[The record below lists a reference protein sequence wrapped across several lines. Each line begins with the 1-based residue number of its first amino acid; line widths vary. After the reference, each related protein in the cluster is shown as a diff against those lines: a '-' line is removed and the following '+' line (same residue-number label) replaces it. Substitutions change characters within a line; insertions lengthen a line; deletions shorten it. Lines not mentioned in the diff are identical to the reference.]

1 MRRIALALLLLVPP
15 LASCGDGGTPTAAR
29 RTGEAGGM
37 EIRRTGT
44 ANASAQGVVTYTF
57 GSSTADLSFIVSNSG
72 SSVTTGWALYRSR
85 GAGVI
90 MAINVTCLHVSGNTA
105 TFLGTITQSNSA
117 GLVGDD
123 AYWQVVDGSPDQAS
137 LISLAE
143 AGLGP
148 SCTTP
153 GEFDLVN
160 VSLGDLVVN

>member
-29 RTGEAGGM
+29 RTGDVGEM

-44 ANASAQGVVTYTF
+44 ANASAQGVVTYTY
-57 GSSTADLSFIVSNSG
+57 GSSTADLSFIVSNNG

-105 TFLGTITQSNSA
+105 TFLGTVTQSNDS
-117 GLVGDD
+117 GIIGND

-137 LISLAE
+137 LINLA
-143 AGLGP
+143 ASGDGP

-153 GEFDLVN
+153 GEFDLAN
-160 VSLGDLVVN
+160 VSLGNLVV

>member
-15 LASCGDGGTPTAAR
+15 LASCGESGAPTAAAAR
-29 RTGEAGGM
+29 GAGEV

-57 GSSTADLSFIVSNSG
+57 GSSTADLSFIVSNNG

-105 TFLGTITQSNSA
+105 TFLGTVAQSNSA

-137 LISLAE
+137 LINLAD

-160 VSLGDLVVN
+160 ITLGDLVV

>member
-1 MRRIALALLLLVPP
+1 MRRIALALLLLVPT
-15 LASCGDGGTPTAAR
+15 LASCGEGGGTPTAAARTPGGVEVR
-29 RTGEAGGM
+29 RS
-37 EIRRTGT
+37 GT

-57 GSSTADLSFIVSNSG
+57 GSSTADLSFIVSNNG

-90 MAINVTCLHVSGNTA
+90 IAVNVTCLHVSGNTA

-137 LISLAE
+137 LINLAD

-160 VSLGDLVVN
+160 VSLGDLIVN

>member
-1 MRRIALALLLLVPP
+1 MRRIALALLVLAAP

-29 RTGEAGGM
+29 RGGEAGDV

-44 ANASAQGVVTYTF
+44 ANASAQGVVTYTY
-57 GSSTADLSFIVSNSG
+57 GSSTADLSFIVSNNG
-72 SSVTTGWALYRSR
+72 SSATTGWALYRSR

-90 MAINVTCLHVSGNTA
+90 IAVNVTCLHVSGNTA
-105 TFLGTITQSNSA
+105 TFLGTITQSNDS
-117 GLVGDD
+117 GIIGFD
-123 AYWQVVDGSPDQAS
+123 AYWQVVEGSPDQAS
-137 LISLAE
+137 LINLA
-143 AGLGP
+143 AGGDGP